1 MTTPSSP
8 LLNHVPGASATNED
22 KTYPVA
28 WHYGN
33 PLGEQSAIEDG
44 ATGIIDRFDR
54 VALWVHGEEAKTW
67 LNDLISQ
74 KINAIAPGQA
84 TFGLILDVQGHV
96 EYQFGIA
103 AVGDGIILDVAAD
116 LAEGLETYL
125 SRMIF
130 WAKVE
135 VERLDVVQVGVLKK
149 KKAGSAAG
157 EGGGAAGD
165 RAGLGSPEGDAF
177 PNAHSWRTRQVGEI
191 EVTDVW
197 LPADELISS
206 WDRATGELGY
216 APTGLM
222 AYTAWRI
229 TARQPVVGVDTD
241 EKTIP
246 HEVGWYMGENTH
258 GATQL
263 ADESAGP
270 TAHAVHLNKG
280 CYRGQETVSRV
291 QNLGKPPRTLVLLH
305 LDGSKNAMP
314 ELGADLTAGG
324 RRVGRVGSSVH
335 DATYGPVALALVRRN
350 VVEKLATDP
359 SAVPALKAGEVD
371 AAIDPAD
378 VTVDRTEKPGRAA
391 VKNLRQR

>member
-8 LLNHVPGASATNED
+8 LLSHVPGASATNED

-33 PLGEQSAIEDG
+33 PLGEQNAVEDG
-44 ATGIIDRFDR
+44 ATGLIDRFDR

-74 KINAIAPGQA
+74 KINAIQPGQA

-96 EYQFGIA
+96 EYQFGVA
-103 AVGDGIILDVAAD
+103 ALNDGILLDVAAD
-116 LAEGLETYL
+116 QAEGLETYL

-130 WAKVE
+130 WAEVE
-135 VERLDVVQVGVLKK
+135 VERLDLVQVAVLKK
-149 KKAGSAAG
+149 AGAQESA
-157 EGGGAAGD
+157 EDD
-165 RAGLGSPEGDAF
+165 RAGSGATPDGAF
-177 PNAHSWRTRQVGEI
+177 PDAHSWRTRKLGEVA
-191 EVTDVW
+191 VTDVW
-197 LPADELISS
+197 LPAEAQIGS
-206 WDRATGELGY
+206 WDHATGDLGY

-229 TARQPVVGVDTD
+229 AARQPVVGEDTD

-246 HEVGWYMGENTH
+246 HEVPWYLGENNH

-263 ADESAGP
+263 AQESEGP

-305 LDGSKNAMP
+305 LDGSRNALP
-314 ELGADLTAGG
+314 EVGADLTAGG
-324 RRVGRVGSSVH
+324 RRIGRVGSSVH
-335 DATYGPVALALVRRN
+335 DATLGPVALALVRRN

-359 SAVPALKAGEVD
+359 AAVPALQAGEVD

-378 VTVDRTEKPGRAA
+378 VKVDNAEKPGRAA
-391 VKNLRQR
+391 IKNLRNG